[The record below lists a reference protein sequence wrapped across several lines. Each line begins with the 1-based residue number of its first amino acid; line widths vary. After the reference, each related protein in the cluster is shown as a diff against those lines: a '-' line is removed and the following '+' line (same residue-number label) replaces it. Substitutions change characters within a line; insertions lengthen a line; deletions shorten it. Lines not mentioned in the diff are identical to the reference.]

1 MPFCQKK
8 KKFQLFSFL
17 FLRNKKKIVL
27 VFMDGVYSAHLC
39 KIVYFKKQTQL
50 ISLFYLGNFT
60 DIFIVLFQSYLPLI
74 SHHRLYLNQPGP

>member
-1 MPFCQKK
+1 MPFSQKK
-8 KKFQLFSFL
+8 KNSSYFL
-17 FLRNKKKIVL
+17 FYFLEIKKIVL

-60 DIFIVLFQSYLPLI
+60 DIFIVLYQSYLPLI

>member
-1 MPFCQKK
+1 MPFSQKK
-8 KKFQLFSFL
+8 KKNSSYFL
-17 FLRNKKKIVL
+17 FYFLEIKKIVL

-60 DIFIVLFQSYLPLI
+60 DIFIALYQSYLPLI